1 VFIPKHARCRS
12 RRGGSDWR
20 GGSARRRYL
29 WNRTRPDS
37 PGEPIAQKTGRRA
50 ELAGMYFAVAIGGR
64 PLDRAGGT
72 TMKRGLAAL
81 TVALLAVGCV
91 GPTGPPGPPGPPGPV
106 GLTGPPGPPGSMG
119 PQGPAGP
126 TGAQG
131 PAGPT
136 GAQGPVG
143 ATTGQTVVAVQPA
156 VALPASRWTPFRD
169 VMFDYDR
176 ADIRSVEMS
185 KILEMAAYARQ
196 NPTVRLGIDGYTDSR
211 GMTLYNPDLGQRRMV
226 AVRNALIQS
235 GVPADRI
242 DLGTFGTDRP
252 RCDESLLECRQR
264 DGRVEVL
271 VRPSS

>member
-1 VFIPKHARCRS
+1 
-12 RRGGSDWR
+12 
-20 GGSARRRYL
+20 
-29 WNRTRPDS
+29 
-37 PGEPIAQKTGRRA
+37 
-50 ELAGMYFAVAIGGR
+50 
-64 PLDRAGGT
+64 
-72 TMKRGLAAL
+72 MKRGLAAL

>member
-1 VFIPKHARCRS
+1 
-12 RRGGSDWR
+12 
-20 GGSARRRYL
+20 
-29 WNRTRPDS
+29 
-37 PGEPIAQKTGRRA
+37 
-50 ELAGMYFAVAIGGR
+50 
-64 PLDRAGGT
+64 
-72 TMKRGLAAL
+72 
-81 TVALLAVGCV
+81 
-91 GPTGPPGPPGPPGPV
+91 
-106 GLTGPPGPPGSMG
+106 
-119 PQGPAGP
+119 
-126 TGAQG
+126 
-131 PAGPT
+131 
-136 GAQGPVG
+136 
-143 ATTGQTVVAVQPA
+143 
-156 VALPASRWTPFRD
+156 
-169 VMFDYDR
+169 MFDYDR